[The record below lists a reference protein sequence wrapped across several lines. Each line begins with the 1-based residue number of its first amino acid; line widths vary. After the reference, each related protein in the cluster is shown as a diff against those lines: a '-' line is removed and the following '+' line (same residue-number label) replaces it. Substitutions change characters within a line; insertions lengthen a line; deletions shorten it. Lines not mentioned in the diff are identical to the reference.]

1 MSSMPPPPAK
11 VIAMLADLPRPQLEL
26 VIDGL
31 IGVLDARDGDPDFEV
46 EEDVGADDLGEPGDT
61 WRDRP

>member
-1 MSSMPPPPAK
+1 

-31 IGVLDARDGDPDFEV
+31 IGMLDARDGDPDFEP
-46 EEDVGADDLGEPGDT
+46 EQDIGADDLGEPDDT